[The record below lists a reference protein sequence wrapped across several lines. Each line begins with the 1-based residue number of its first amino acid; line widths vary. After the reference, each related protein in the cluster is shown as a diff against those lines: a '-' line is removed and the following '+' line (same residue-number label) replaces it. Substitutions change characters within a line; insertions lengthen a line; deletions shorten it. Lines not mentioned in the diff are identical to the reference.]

1 MVQHWARKSA
11 LCRRILLLRARFD
24 QARRPVIYVNDN
36 CTGWQG
42 GFADLVAACR
52 QAGGDSRTLAER
64 LAPCDDHYCIL
75 KPTHSAFRQSALPT
89 LLAQLRV
96 DALGLAGRAAAS
108 CVLATALDAHMRDL
122 APWVTAEQFGRSQRD
137 WRARLYRTPNGYR
150 LMATHRRHAPDE
162 PAVADAF
169 EALGVDT
176 VYGEPCRQQ
185 QCFRARFTA
194 KPWRIGI
201 HDKLK
206 PAYAVWQPEHAQ
218 LPQRQAWIAEYE
230 RKASEHAACHYPET
244 LGKGRDDA
252 DILPVVELH
261 DRLCHA
267 QQKRLPLA
275 CSMTHGRGQRA

>member
-1 MVQHWARKSA
+1 M
-11 LCRRILLLRARFD
+11 
-24 QARRPVIYVNDN
+24 IYVNDN
-36 CTGWQG
+36 CTKWQG

-52 QAGGDSRTLAER
+52 TGSRFPRAGHGVGCAHARPAAVGYGRAVRAQPVGLARAPVSHPER
-64 LAPCDDHYCIL
+64 L
-75 KPTHSAFRQSALPT
+75 S
-89 LLAQLRV
+89 V
-96 DALGLAGRAAAS
+96 D
-108 CVLATALDAHMRDL
+108 
-122 APWVTAEQFGRSQRD
+122 
-137 WRARLYRTPNGYR
+137 
-150 LMATHRRHAPDE
+150 ATHRRNAPDD

-176 VYGEPCRQQ
+176 VYRELCRQQ

-206 PAYAVWQPEHAQ
+206 PPYAAWQPEHAQ

-230 RKASEHAACHYPET
+230 RKASAHAACHDLET
-244 LGKGRDDA
+244 LGRGRDDA

-267 QQKRLPLA
+267 QQKQLPLA
-275 CSMTHGRGQRA
+275 